1 MKEKCRKLKKYFLKL
16 YKNFKQRLKKFFKN
30 LISYLKTNLIFEI
43 FLIVNII
50 NGILLRYF
58 TVKNP
63 FDIKPILGDLTI
75 LLIVG
80 AFCYFFKPKK
90 QIKYLFICS
99 LIFSVTCFI
108 NCTYYSNFI
117 SFASFSMLATAT
129 ELAGYTDAVT
139 QNILEFKDFVFFI
152 QPFIL
157 LFFHFQLRKKEY
169 YKKVEKVENSKKRFF
184 NTLALTIISLGF
196 FVTQLTS
203 TDLSRLNKQW
213 NRSSIVMEFGIYIYQ
228 ANDLASCIK
237 TKVNTMFGYDE
248 AAKTFREYYSSLE
261 KSKSNKYTNIFQGK
275 NVLVI
280 HAESFQGF
288 TMNLKFND
296 QELTPNMN
304 RLSEEGIYFN
314 NFYAE
319 ESTGTSSDS
328 EFTFSSGLMP
338 ASNGTVFMNYFDRNY
353 VTIQKLAQEKGY
365 YTFSMHGNNG
375 SAWNRDIMYKY
386 MGYDKFYSKK
396 DYTIDEEI
404 GLGLSDKSFFRQ
416 SVEKLE
422 KINSEH
428 KNWYG
433 TLIMLTNHTPFN
445 DINDHSTY
453 SVDINNSDGTVTSY
467 LGGSKIGNYLKSVHY
482 ADEAIGQLMSSLDK
496 KGLLDNTIVVIYGD
510 HDAKLKTSEFEK
522 LYYND
527 NIDNILIDKSKKI
540 DKVDDYTYELNR
552 KVPFIIW
559 SKDKV
564 GTEYAKTYSKIMGMI
579 DVSPTLENMLG
590 LYNPYALGHDIFS
603 VDDNVVVF
611 PSGNWITDKLY
622 YNSSKKEYR
631 QLDQNAAISIDYIN
645 KYSAYAED
653 IINLSNGIIDYNLI
667 EKVNNGDEQLST
679 VKK

>member
-353 VTIQKLAQEKGY
+353 VTIQKLAQGKGY

-482 ADEAIGQLMSSLDK
+482 ADEAIGQLMSSLDE